1 MKKLLSLSTLAAYSA
16 LVQAQPSSA
25 PTWTESFKAV
35 AEVADAHRTA
45 PVAITQ
51 DGYVYSP
58 GRFNQTI
65 ATDKIFLEPVAQ
77 DSYLIKYD
85 KAGNELWGVQLA
97 GSATIKAMVTD
108 AEENVYITGTLADKV
123 VFNTTS
129 GETITLEGK
138 KGDDGSFVSTQSF
151 SFVAKYDANGTLF
164 TAKTISA

>member
-1 MKKLLSLSTLAAYSA
+1 MKKLLSLCTLAACSA

-51 DGYVYSP
+51 DGNVYST

-77 DSYLIKYD
+77 DILFS
-85 KAGNELWGVQLA
+85 
-97 GSATIKAMVTD
+97 D
-108 AEENVYITGTLADKV
+108 AHEICISE
-123 VFNTTS
+123 VFC
-129 GETITLEGK
+129 K
-138 KGDDGSFVSTQSF
+138 FQVSSCLL
-151 SFVAKYDANGTLF
+151 S
-164 TAKTISA
+164 